1 MGTYEYL
8 KEFLPP
14 HPEYDGTNRN
24 WFYPVEE
31 KSIGEAEKRIGFDFP
46 NQLKAFYREIGYGSL
61 YAPHDITDGY
71 QTFLSNKIFPPSMV
85 ADIMINGP
93 ESGLIIDS
101 FYELLEPGDL
111 PFFEIGDSTRFLI
124 MKLYSDN
131 PNAIWAF
138 GNIKIEDSFE
148 KFIWRLYY
156 ESPWFYDDIIEA
168 HYKNLSSSLK

>member
-1 MGTYEYL
+1 MTDEIFEYL
-8 KEFLPP
+8 RPYRRKKGENSSGPNDFWPVSEKELIQAEEDLNITFPL
-14 HPEYDGTNRN
+14 ELRT
-24 WFYPVEE
+24 FY
-31 KSIGEAEKRIGFDFP
+31 K
-46 NQLKAFYREIGYGSL
+46 NIGYG
-61 YAPHDITDGY
+61 
-71 QTFLSNKIFPPSMV
+71 FLSHPHIIPEGYRFSSANRINPPSMV

-168 HYKNLSSSLK
+168 HYKN